1 MHFDNRM
8 KAADRLIRA
17 TDGIRKL
24 VIKIAE
30 TLRAEAIP
38 LKSFIGAQ
46 QEMAT
51 TLMAILQAELP
62 PEDVQRIGRRI
73 VAAWDKIHVDL
84 AA

>member
-1 MHFDNRM
+1 
-8 KAADRLIRA
+8 
-17 TDGIRKL
+17 
-24 VIKIAE
+24 
-30 TLRAEAIP
+30 LRAEAIP

-62 PEDVQRIGRRI
+62 PEDAQRIGHRV